1 MTEKD
6 RELAE
11 TLQQLREKVR
21 VYIYTQKQRGVTVSH
36 VSRKGRNS
44 LSLNGLQGER
54 LT

>member
-1 MTEKD
+1 MTDKD

-21 VYIYTQKQRGVTVSH
+21 VYTKQRRVTVSH
-36 VSRKGRNS
+36 VSRKGRSS